1 MLKRITIIC
10 ILAALGLSAGSALA
24 AFEDVAVSPRARGM
38 GETGV
43 AVPDGPYATYL
54 NTAQLG
60 DLTRNHLVASYVQPF
75 SLSFADYYHLGVAVP
90 LGRDK
95 GGFGFSFSQFQVE
108 HQDVDLLDET
118 QLSLGYGRTLYSDV
132 HSSIALGAALSMY
145 HLKFGETIT
154 GLDPG
159 NDSALGLDVGLLA
172 TVHKRTRV
180 GVMVKNINNPQIGID
195 QEELAHRIVGGVS
208 YEPYAGVI
216 TTFEIDNELGQD
228 VQYHGGIE
236 MLVVDN
242 FALRAGVTT
251 NPSKLTAGFGYQLHP
266 VSLNYGFSTGGGT
279 LESTHQFGLSVA
291 WGGEAP

>member
-54 NTAQLG
+54 NTA
-60 DLTRNHLVASYVQPF
+60 HLANLEESRLSASYVQPF
-75 SLSFADYYHLGVAVP
+75 NLTFADYYHLGVALP
-90 LGRDK
+90 FEQDS

-118 QLSLGYGRTLYSDV
+118 QLSLGYGRVLYSDL
-132 HSSIALGAALSMY
+132 HSSIAMGGSVNMY
-145 HLKFGETIT
+145 HLKFGETIS

-159 NDSALGLDVGLLA
+159 NDSALGFDLGLLA

-195 QEELAHRIVGGVS
+195 HEELAHRVIGGVS
-208 YEPYAGVI
+208 YEPYDGVI

-236 MLVVDN
+236 MHVAPD
-242 FALRAGVTT
+242 FALRAGVIT